1 MGEHL
6 DYKVTRYL
14 QLSLARKRLAAT
26 THAVVEGAMR
36 GPREVHKFGS
46 GAGSPRLTRG
56 WLLQVREA
64 ASDHT
69 ILRAFSGALR
79 SLSSPPTAK
88 GTHVFLS
95 SCHCRKQLCR
105 AALGSLGS
113 GSLVMITVNGG
124 ICRDVTPWCF
134 RVLS

>member
-1 MGEHL
+1 MGEYL

-26 THAVVEGAMR
+26 THAVVEGAVR
-36 GPREVHKFGS
+36 GPREVHK
-46 GAGSPRLTRG
+46 
-56 WLLQVREA
+56 A

-134 RVLS
+134 RELS